1 MPSSAWTV
9 DILNP
14 YNKPDSHAIKCS
26 ILVGL
31 LNICVVARNW
41 MFGMDNLS
49 GLEGEKRNKTSS
61 REEALQ
67 L

>member
-9 DILNP
+9 DILKS
-14 YNKPDSHAIKCS
+14 YNIPDSRAIKCS
-26 ILVGL
+26 SLVGL
-31 LNICVVARNW
+31 HNICVVPCNW
-41 MFGMDNLS
+41 MFGMYNLS

-61 REEALQ
+61 REEAMQ